1 MFQCTDVNKAK
12 IHCLHYVH
20 IFVTGVY
27 KPRLRDISTNMYS
40 HIHYSKLL
48 RILGYFSLV
57 YFSVFTWS
65 FVVWHVWIYVA
76 WIWLVPPKNNAA
88 HLIWLSLHVHAHAHK
103 YPNIPNHVWEVYIPF
118 IGPTNPISVRFC
130 FMLLFHVLQYSPRPV
145 STLQCVK
152 FIELPFNLG
161 RNQQPREH

>member
-1 MFQCTDVNKAK
+1 MSIKLKYTAFIMYTSLSQVFIN
-12 IHCLHYVH
+12 HVWG
-20 IFVTGVY
+20 IF
-27 KPRLRDISTNMYS
+27 PQMCI
-40 HIHYSKLL
+40 HIHIIQNYLG
-48 RILGYFSLV
+48 ILGYFSL
-57 YFSVFTWS
+57 FTWS
-65 FVVWHVWIYVA
+65 LTEWHVWIYVA
-76 WIWLVPPKNNAA
+76 WIWLVPPKNNAT
-88 HLIWLSLHVHAHAHK
+88 HFIWLSLHVHAHAHK

-145 STLQCVK
+145 NTLQCVK